1 MSPEIPARAI
11 GQIAI
16 DDVPGGQL
24 EVAPFDGDATLGRA
38 LARLAAPRP
47 PAAVPEPNPVLSRG
61 TSDAG
66 AWRFASRFMDRLSG
80 RWGDETALS
89 ADLDRLM
96 GELAKAADQI
106 HRQIAI
112 DQARS

>member
-1 MSPEIPARAI
+1 
-11 GQIAI
+11 
-16 DDVPGGQL
+16 
-24 EVAPFDGDATLGRA
+24 
-38 LARLAAPRP
+38 
-47 PAAVPEPNPVLSRG
+47 
-61 TSDAG
+61 
-66 AWRFASRFMDRLSG
+66 MDRLSG